1 MSNRPGLNELTLSGL
16 SDDGRH
22 FDHRRS
28 GGRSMSCSRLHCQ
41 TGGWRKATIRADYRD
56 GGMFAMALSDS
67 PCQTKERDNK
77 EAWAGRFTTRRTAAP
92 GGLVNM
98 EKYSAWLKG

>member
-1 MSNRPGLNELTLSGL
+1 
-16 SDDGRH
+16 
-22 FDHRRS
+22 
-28 GGRSMSCSRLHCQ
+28 
-41 TGGWRKATIRADYRD
+41 
-56 GGMFAMALSDS
+56 MALSDS